1 MIAISYVAKNNLNVS
16 SYPQPLP
23 PPPLSP
29 CSLTSLRAEQKNI
42 FIFFVEVIK
51 HCNIIRSFHCLI
63 VILTLYCDLRGIFQ
77 AGGTQKGRDFTS

>member
-1 MIAISYVAKNNLNVS
+1 MIAISYVAKNNKREFVPS
-16 SYPQPLP
+16 TPTP
-23 PPPLSP
+23 SP
-29 CSLTSLRAEQKNI
+29 RSLTSLRAKQKNI

-51 HCNIIRSFHCLI
+51 HCNIMRSFHCLI